1 MVYEDIYYN
10 DWYLKPDSD
19 HFIPEKHEH
28 MEEFENILDDEN
40 KDEEASDEDWRPKFH
55 SVDAPDFKA
64 QYEASEIEDEL
75 HTADHLENQPGEPES
90 LALAPKV
97 PQ

>member
-40 KDEEASDEDWRPKFH
+40 KD
-55 SVDAPDFKA
+55 
-64 QYEASEIEDEL
+64 
-75 HTADHLENQPGEPES
+75 
-90 LALAPKV
+90 
-97 PQ
+97 